1 MLSLLVFFIL
11 PTDSFVDEPQL
22 LQGILF
28 VTFLISKFIFMCY
41 ITILAGASNRLGI
54 LWFIGSGILPPFS
67 SFIAYYRMQVIAIKN
82 GWA

>member
-1 MLSLLVFFIL
+1 
-11 PTDSFVDEPQL
+11 
-22 LQGILF
+22 
-28 VTFLISKFIFMCY
+28 MCY